1 MGWTFR
7 RGASKE
13 TIIHDILEPWDTTA
27 TEETAKS
34 WYGAK
39 PAGTRTQS
47 IVLAYRCVGNSLW
60 YVRETTTTKPDGT
73 VTINDGLALQ
83 DVHCNACGID
93 WTDRYLLNGICE
105 TEAS

>member
-34 WYGAK
+34 AWYDTC
-39 PAGTRTQS
+39 PERND
-47 IVLAYRCVGNSLW
+47 RM
-60 YVRETTTTKPDGT
+60 
-73 VTINDGLALQ
+73 TIKA
-83 DVHCNACGID
+83 VHA
-93 WTDRYLLNGICE
+93 
-105 TEAS
+105 